1 MGADIHTEDGIAYI
15 KGVGK
20 LSGAELYAKDLRGGA
35 ALILA
40 GLLADGTTVVS
51 DPGYI
56 SRGYENITEN
66 ITMLGGNIH
75 LA

>member
-1 MGADIHTEDGIAYI
+1 M
-15 KGVGK
+15 
-20 LSGAELYAKDLRGGA
+20 RGGA

-40 GLLADGTTVVS
+40 GLLADGMTVVS